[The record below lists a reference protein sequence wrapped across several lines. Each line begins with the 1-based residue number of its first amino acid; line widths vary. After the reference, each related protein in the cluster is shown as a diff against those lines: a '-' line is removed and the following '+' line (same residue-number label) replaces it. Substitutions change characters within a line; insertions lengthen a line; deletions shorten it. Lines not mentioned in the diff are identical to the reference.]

1 MSPDRVRSTDGS
13 SAAGGIGPRYRS
25 VLAALARAFDGPFSA
40 TDAADALRVDR
51 ATASRIIGYLA
62 SRGWL
67 ARVRR
72 GLYVSVP
79 LEAKAPEEWRGD
91 PWLVAAHVFAP
102 CYIGGWSACEHWG
115 LTEQLFREV
124 LVVTARPQ
132 RRSAVRLQGA
142 DFHVVKRKPTA
153 LFGTRPVW
161 RGRERVD
168 VSDPSRTVI
177 DILDDPAI
185 GGGIRHVADVVAE
198 YFRGE
203 HRADDRLHGYAERLG
218 NRTVFKRLG
227 YLLEALRID
236 APDLIDSCLKRMSAG
251 VSALDPSIDAKGK
264 ITKRWNLRINARVAT
279 GARDS

>member
-1 MSPDRVRSTDGS
+1 V
-13 SAAGGIGPRYRS
+13 YRS
-25 VLAALARAFDGPFSA
+25 HLAALSRAFDGPF
-40 TDAADALRVDR
+40 TAADAAPVLAVDR
-51 ATASRIIGYLA
+51 ATASRIAGYLA

-72 GLYVSVP
+72 GLYVPVP
-79 LEAKAPEEWRGD
+79 LEATAPGEWRAD
-91 PWLVAAHVFAP
+91 PWLVAAHVFEP

-132 RRSAVRLQGA
+132 RRSAARVQGG
-142 DFHVVKRKPTA
+142 DFHVVVRQPGA

-168 VSDPSRTVI
+168 VSDPSRTVV
-177 DILDDPAI
+177 DLLDDPVI

-198 YFRGE
+198 YFAGE
-203 HRADDRLHGYAERLG
+203 HRNDDRLLAYVERLG

-227 YLLEALRID
+227 YLLEALEID
-236 APDLIDSCLKRMSAG
+236 AHELVEVCFERKSAG
-251 VSALDPSIDAKGK
+251 ISPLDPSIDTKGK
-264 ITKRWNLRINARVAT
+264 ITRRWSLRVNAKV
-279 GARDS
+279 SPE

>member
-1 MSPDRVRSTDGS
+1 MSPTDT
-13 SAAGGIGPRYRS
+13 AAVTPLDSLGAGIGPGYRAH
-25 VLAALARAFDGPFSA
+25 LAALSRAFDGPF
-40 TDAADALRVDR
+40 TAADAAEVLAVDR
-51 ATASRIIGYLA
+51 ATASRITGYLA

-72 GLYVSVP
+72 GLYVPVP
-79 LEAKAPEEWRGD
+79 LEATAPGQWRAD
-91 PWLVAAHVFAP
+91 PWLVAARVFDP

-124 LVVTARPQ
+124 LVVTAQPQ
-132 RRSAVRLQGA
+132 RRSAVHLQGA
-142 DFHVVKRKPTA
+142 DFHVVVRQPIA

-168 VSDPSRTVI
+168 VSDPSRTLV
-177 DILDDPAI
+177 DVLDDPAI

-203 HRADDRLHGYAERLG
+203 HRNDDRLLSYVERRG

-227 YLLEALRID
+227 YLLEALTIE
-236 APDLIDSCLKRMSAG
+236 APELIQVCLERRSAG
-251 VSALDPSIDAKGK
+251 ISALDPSSDAKGK
-264 ITKRWNLRINARVAT
+264 ITKRWNLRVNARV
-279 GARDS
+279 SPE